1 MCGIAGILSRDPR
14 DTSGHLAALEAM
26 TCALAHRGPDD
37 RGTWTDAEVALGH
50 TRLSIIDL
58 SAAGHQPFVDDTGR
72 YAIVYNGEI
81 YNYVELRDRL
91 EALGHRFRTRTDT
104 EVALRAWIEWGPDA
118 LGLFNGMWAFAIWD
132 AHARALIAARDRAGK
147 KPFYYARDQRAFRF
161 ASEVKSLLAA
171 GVVPGVNDQAVFDF
185 LTQGTYGHLGGEG
198 FFSGVKQLPAAHWM
212 HVRAGEE
219 PVLKR
224 YWDLPQVPLSER
236 VPYDEAFRSAFR
248 DLLTD
253 AVRLRLRADV
263 PIGATLSGGLDSS
276 TLVLLIDHLTGGAPL
291 HLFTS
296 LFPGSRYD
304 ETPYFDAV
312 VARLRQPV
320 VHRSSVTVED
330 WPGTLLDV
338 LEHQEEP
345 FGDTSILAHF
355 QLMALARREGIPVVI
370 SGQGGDELLL
380 GYPSMIS
387 AYLGHR
393 LGRGHIIDVWR
404 EIVRWAPEVGMSS
417 SRGFAGALFH
427 ALPLS
432 VRDQARQPW
441 VSRVARR
448 VHPDLRRRVSL
459 KRYAADPG
467 RSSLDA
473 YLAQV
478 FTRFSIPHLTHY
490 DDRNAMAFSVEGRMP
505 FLDYRLIE
513 MMFAAAPEASFQGGY
528 SKRVLRESF
537 AHLLP
542 EVVRLRRDKVGFH
555 TPLAGWLQKDMGWVR
570 AFMTHDRLDAARL
583 LVPERYLAKLDSLE
597 AGDVSTA
604 LEVWRG
610 LIVHLW
616 MDRFNLGPADDAGAL
631 RGGALSVA

>member
-14 DTSGHLAALEAM
+14 DTAGHLAALEAM
-26 TCALAHRGPDD
+26 TCALDHRGPDD

-58 SAAGHQPFVDDTGR
+58 SAAGHQPFIDDSGR

-91 EALGHRFRTRTDT
+91 EGLGHRFRTRTDT
-104 EVALRAWIEWGPDA
+104 EVALRAWIEWGPEA
-118 LGLFNGMWAFAIWD
+118 LVLFNGMWAFAIWD
-132 AHARALIAARDRAGK
+132 AHLRELVAARDRAGK
-147 KPFYYARDQRAFRF
+147 KPLYYTRDEGTFRF
-161 ASEVKSLLAA
+161 ASEVKSLIAA
-171 GVVPGVNDQAVFDF
+171 GVAPGVNEQAIFDF
-185 LTQGTYGHLGGEG
+185 LTQGTYGHLGDEG

-212 HVRAGEE
+212 RVRSGEE

-224 YWDLPQVPLSER
+224 YWDLPHVPLADR
-236 VPYDEAFRSAFR
+236 VPYDDAFRNAFR

-253 AVRLRLRADV
+253 AVCLRLRADV

-276 TLVLLIDHLTGGAPL
+276 TLVLLIDRLTGGAPL

-312 VARLRQPV
+312 VERLRQPV
-320 VHRSSVTVED
+320 VHRSAATIDD
-330 WPGTLLDV
+330 WPRTLLEV

-345 FGDTSILAHF
+345 FGDTSILAHY

-393 LGRGHIIDVWR
+393 LSRGHVFEVWR
-404 EIVRWAPEVGMSS
+404 EVVNWAPEVGMSPP
-417 SRGFAGALFH
+417 RGLAGALFH

-432 VRDQARQPW
+432 LRDQVRRPW
-441 VSRVARR
+441 VSHAARM
-448 VHPDLRRRVSL
+448 VEPGLRARVSM
-459 KRYAADPG
+459 KRYATDHT

-513 MMFAAAPEASFQGGY
+513 LMFGVDLEASFRGGY

-537 AHLLP
+537 GHLLP
-542 EVVRLRRDKVGFH
+542 DVVRLRRDKVGFH
-555 TPLAGWLQKDMGWVR
+555 TPLAGWLKRDMGWVR
-570 AFMTHDRLDAARL
+570 GFMTRDRLHAARL
-583 LVPERYLAKLDSLE
+583 LVPTRYLAKLDALE
-597 AGDVSTA
+597 AGETSAA

-616 MDRFNLGPADDAGAL
+616 IDRFNLDPVADSGTL
-631 RGGALSVA
+631 RAPALSVA